1 MKILIISQHF
11 WPEEF
16 LINSLVVNLQS
27 KNVEVTVL
35 TGFPNYPHGDFFKN
49 YRGYKCKKEYFHDN
63 IEVFRVPI
71 FPRKSGRAW
80 QLILNYISFIISAS
94 FCGPILLRKKK
105 FDLIFI
111 FGTSPVFQAIPGIFL
126 KTVKKIPLIIWLQ
139 DLWPDVLKATGFVNN
154 SKLLALRGYF
164 VGWIYRRSDLIL
176 VQSKAFVND
185 VIDKCPTAKLEYHPN
200 TSIEMKHGSVD
211 SLKLNISDKFSLM
224 FAGNFGKAQSLDTIL
239 DAAEVLKND
248 QDIVFVLVGTGN
260 ELIRLKQKIE
270 EKDLNIILPGQ
281 FSHEEMPGILQQAS
295 ALIISLSNDPIVS
308 KTVPSKLQTY
318 MAIGK
323 PIIAA
328 IKGEGARLIIEAKA
342 GYVSNPD
349 DPIQLSRNI
358 LRLRSLNE
366 KELKALGQNASKFYY
381 VKFESNLLLEKLLE
395 YFEVTI
401 RDYHDKK
408 S

>member
-1 MKILIISQHF
+1 M
-11 WPEEF
+11 
-16 LINSLVVNLQS
+16 
-27 KNVEVTVL
+27 
-35 TGFPNYPHGDFFKN
+35 
-49 YRGYKCKKEYFHDN
+49 
-63 IEVFRVPI
+63 
-71 FPRKSGRAW
+71 
-80 QLILNYISFIISAS
+80 
-94 FCGPILLRKKK
+94 
-105 FDLIFI
+105 
-111 FGTSPVFQAIPGIFL
+111 FQAIPGIFL

-154 SKLLALRGYF
+154 SKLLALIGYF

-381 VKFESNLLLEKLLE
+381 ENFESNLLLEKLLE